1 MHRILLSVNMRQ
13 NIIVLLC
20 MIGFVAFALL
30 FAERDMIIGTKQFE
44 ALSSLC
50 ERHNGLARVIYRRES
65 DVENL
70 DFDNRPIPKQVV
82 CKDNIKRA
90 VPKRIQKM
98 KN

>member
-1 MHRILLSVNMRQ
+1 MRQ

-50 ERHNGLARVIYRRES
+50 ERHNGLARVLYRHES

-70 DFDNRPIPKQVV
+70 DFNTKPIPKQVV
-82 CKDNIKRA
+82 CKDNVKLS
-90 VPKRIQKM
+90 VPKKIQKI